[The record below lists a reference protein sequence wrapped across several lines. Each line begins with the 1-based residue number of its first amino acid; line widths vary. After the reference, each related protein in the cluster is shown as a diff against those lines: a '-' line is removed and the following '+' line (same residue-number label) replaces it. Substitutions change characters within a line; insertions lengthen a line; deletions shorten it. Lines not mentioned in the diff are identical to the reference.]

1 MNPQDQTV
9 LRRRYRSGRTFR
21 KRQEGVAG
29 KKGSQKGVGDKSQPL
44 SFVTDPFS
52 YSALAE
58 QRPSSRD
65 LRVLKQLLVFL
76 RPYRSA
82 VLGAAL
88 ALLVAA
94 AAVLGFGVVLQR
106 VVDHG
111 LSSGSAAALNQ
122 ALALFLVV
130 VTVMAVSVAARVYL
144 VTWIGER
151 VVADIRKAVFAQ
163 VLRLEPAFFEV
174 TRTGD
179 VISRLTTD
187 TSLLQVVVGSTLAIA
202 VRNGLLIGGGLVM
215 LTLTNGK
222 LALLVLLG
230 VPVAVIPLWLLGHRA
245 RRLSRHSQ
253 DRIADIGAF
262 VDEVLYGIRTVQAFC
277 HEAID
282 RERYGQQVES
292 AFQAA
297 IRRTR
302 VSALLTATVML
313 FTFVAVS
320 IVLWVGGHDVLAG
333 RISGGQLSAFVFYA
347 LLVAGSVGALSE
359 VAGDLL
365 RAAGAAERLLE
376 LLDSEPAIRPPTAP
390 VALPETPR
398 GEVQLV
404 DVTFHYPS
412 RPERPALSH
421 LSLRLEPGRKV
432 ALVGPSGAGKSTVL
446 QLLLRFYDP
455 EAGVLRFDGVDI
467 RQADPHELRRRMAL
481 VPQDPVIFG
490 ADAWENIRYGL
501 PGVDDTAV
509 RDAAEAAHAA
519 EFLEQLPQG
528 FNTFLGERGI
538 RRSGG
543 QRQRIAI
550 ARAILRDPAVL
561 LLDEATSSL
570 DAESE
575 RLVQEALEELMQG
588 RTTLIIA
595 HRLATVRKVDQ
606 ILVMDQGRI
615 VARGRHDGL
624 VAEDGLYARLAAL
637 QFRDSGLVVAE

>member
-1 MNPQDQTV
+1 MPP
-9 LRRRYRSGRTFR
+9 R
-21 KRQEGVAG
+21 K
-29 KKGSQKGVGDKSQPL
+29 
-44 SFVTDPFS
+44 T
-52 YSALAE
+52 SAPAE

-65 LRVLKQLLVFL
+65 LRVLKQLSGFL
-76 RPYRSA
+76 RPYRVA
-82 VLGAAL
+82 LLAAAF

-106 VVDHG
+106 VVDQG
-111 LSSGSAAALNQ
+111 LSSGSGAALNQ
-122 ALALFLVV
+122 ALSLFLMV
-130 VTVMAVSVAARVYL
+130 VTVMAASVAARVYL

-174 TRTGD
+174 TRTGE
-179 VISRLTTD
+179 VISRLTVD

-202 VRNGLLIGGGLVM
+202 VRNTLLISGGLVM
-215 LTLTNGK
+215 LILTSGK

-230 VPVAVIPLWLLGHRA
+230 VPLAVIPLWLLGHRV
-245 RRLSRHSQ
+245 RSLSRDSQ

-277 HEAID
+277 HESVD
-282 RERYGQQVES
+282 RQRYGDQVEA
-292 AFQAA
+292 AFAAA

-302 VSALLTATVML
+302 ISALLTATVML
-313 FTFVAVS
+313 LTFVAVS

-333 RISGGQLSAFVFYA
+333 RISGGQLSAFVFYS

-365 RAAGAAERLLE
+365 RAAGATERLLE
-376 LLDSEPAIRPPTAP
+376 LLNTKPAISPPAAP
-390 VALPETPR
+390 AALPDPAR
-398 GEVQLV
+398 GEVQLS

-412 RPERPALSH
+412 RPESPALDE
-421 LSLRLEPGRKV
+421 LSLALQPGQKL

-455 EAGVLRFDGVDI
+455 DQGLIRFDGIDI
-467 RQADPHELRRRMAL
+467 RDADPQQLRRRMAL

-501 PGVDDTAV
+501 EGVTEADV
-509 RDAAEAAHAA
+509 RRAAEAAHAA
-519 EFLEQLPQG
+519 EFLDQLPQG

-538 RRSGG
+538 RLSGG

-550 ARAILRDPAVL
+550 ARAILRNPTVL

-575 RLVQEALEELMQG
+575 RLVQDALEQLMQA

-595 HRLATVRKVDQ
+595 HRLATVRKVDR
-606 ILVMDQGRI
+606 ILVMDRGRI
-615 VARGRHDGL
+615 VASGRHEEL
-624 VAEDGLYARLAAL
+624 VAENGLYARLAAL
-637 QFRDSGLVVAE
+637 QFRDSPEELASGQSIISQA

>member
-1 MNPQDQTV
+1 MPRNQQYT
-9 LRRRYRSGRTFR
+9 LT
-21 KRQEGVAG
+21 
-29 KKGSQKGVGDKSQPL
+29 
-44 SFVTDPFS
+44 
-52 YSALAE
+52 E
-58 QRPSSRD
+58 QRPSSRN
-65 LRVLKQLLVFL
+65 LRVLKQLFSFMQ
-76 RPYRSA
+76 PYRGA
-82 VLGAAL
+82 LLGAVL

-94 AAVLGFGVVLQR
+94 MAVLGFGVVLQQ

-111 LSSGSAAALNQ
+111 LSSGSATALNQ
-122 ALALFLVV
+122 ALLLFLVV
-130 VTVMAVSVAARVYL
+130 VTVMAASVAARVYL

-163 VLRLEPAFFEV
+163 VLKLEPAFFEV
-174 TRTGD
+174 TRTGE
-179 VISRLTTD
+179 VISRLTVD

-202 VRNGLLIGGGLVM
+202 VRNALLISGGLVM
-215 LTLTNGK
+215 LILTSGK

-230 VPVAVIPLWLLGHRA
+230 VPIAVIPLWLLGHRV
-245 RRLSRHSQ
+245 RSMSRNSQ

-277 HEAID
+277 HEPID
-282 RERYGQQVES
+282 RQRYSEQVEA
-292 AFQAA
+292 AFEASTQ
-297 IRRTR
+297 RSR

-320 IVLWVGGHDVLAG
+320 LVLWVGGHDVLAG
-333 RISGGQLSAFVFYA
+333 RLSGGQLSAFVFYA

-365 RAAGAAERLLE
+365 RAAGATERLLE
-376 LLDSEPAIRPPTAP
+376 LLNTRPAISPPATP
-390 VALPETPR
+390 VALPEPPR
-398 GEVQLV
+398 GAVELSR
-404 DVTFHYPS
+404 VTFNYPS
-412 RPERPALSH
+412 RPDRPALSE
-421 LSLRLEPGRKV
+421 LSLRLQPGQKV

-455 EAGVLRFDGVDI
+455 DNGAIRFDGVNI
-467 RQADPHELRRRMAL
+467 READPQQLRQRIAL
-481 VPQDPVIFG
+481 VPQDPIIFG

-501 PGVDDTAV
+501 ADVSDADV
-509 RDAAEAAHAA
+509 RSAAEAAHAA
-519 EFLEQLPQG
+519 EFLDQLPKG

-538 RRSGG
+538 RLSGG

-575 RLVQEALEELMQG
+575 RLVQEALEQLMQS

-595 HRLATVRKVDQ
+595 HRLATVRKVDR
-606 ILVMDQGRI
+606 IMVMDQGQL
-615 VARGRHDGL
+615 VASGRHEEL
-624 VAEDGLYARLAAL
+624 VEENGLYARLAAL
-637 QFRDSGLVVAE
+637 QFRDIQATLEEPAIEQA

>member
-1 MNPQDQTV
+1 MPRNKHTIP
-9 LRRRYRSGRTFR
+9 
-21 KRQEGVAG
+21 
-29 KKGSQKGVGDKSQPL
+29 
-44 SFVTDPFS
+44 
-52 YSALAE
+52 AE
-58 QRPSSRD
+58 QRPPSRD
-65 LRVLKQLLVFL
+65 LRVLKQLFMFL
-76 RPYRSA
+76 RPYRGA
-82 VLGAAL
+82 LLGAAA

-111 LSSGSAAALNQ
+111 LGSGSGAALNQ
-122 ALALFLVV
+122 ALLLFLVV

-163 VLRLEPAFFEV
+163 VLKLEPAFFEV
-174 TRTGD
+174 TRTGE

-202 VRNGLLIGGGLVM
+202 VRNVLLISGGLVM
-215 LTLTNGK
+215 LAITSGK

-230 VPVAVIPLWLLGHRA
+230 VPVAVIPLWLLGHRV
-245 RRLSRHSQ
+245 RRLSRSSQ
-253 DRIADIGAF
+253 DRIADISAF
-262 VDEVLYGIRTVQAFC
+262 VDEALYGIRTVQAFC
-277 HEAID
+277 HERID
-282 RERYGQQVES
+282 EQRYGERVEA
-292 AFQAA
+292 AFHAA
-297 IRRTR
+297 IRRTS

-333 RISGGQLSAFVFYA
+333 RISGGELSAFVFYA

-365 RAAGAAERLLE
+365 RAAGATERLLE
-376 LLDSEPAIRPPTAP
+376 LLNTEPQISAPANP
-390 VALPETPR
+390 VALPEPAR
-398 GEVQLV
+398 GRIEL
-404 DVTFHYPS
+404 DAVTFRYPS
-412 RPERPALSH
+412 RPDSPALDA
-421 LSLRLEPGRKV
+421 LSLTLEPGQKV

-455 EAGVLRFDGVDI
+455 DAGVISLDGVDI
-467 RQADPHELRRRMAL
+467 RHVDPQQLRRRMAL

-490 ADAWENIRYGL
+490 ADAWENIRYGF
-501 PGVDDTAV
+501 PGVNDADV
-509 RDAAEAAHAA
+509 RRAAEAAHAA
-519 EFLEQLPQG
+519 QFLDQLPQG

-538 RRSGG
+538 RLSGG

-561 LLDEATSSL
+561 LLDEATSAL

-575 RLVQEALEELMQG
+575 RLVQDALEQLMQT

-595 HRLATVRKVDQ
+595 HRLATVRKVDR
-606 ILVMDQGRI
+606 ILVMDRGRI
-615 VARGRHDGL
+615 VASGRHDEL
-624 VAEDGLYARLAAL
+624 IAEHGLYARLAAL
-637 QFRDSGLVVAE
+637 QFRDRAEPQGESVDDPANAIRQPGRASSTSGSPG

>member
-1 MNPQDQTV
+1 MPRNKLNTP
-9 LRRRYRSGRTFR
+9 
-21 KRQEGVAG
+21 
-29 KKGSQKGVGDKSQPL
+29 
-44 SFVTDPFS
+44 
-52 YSALAE
+52 AE
-58 QRPSSRD
+58 QRPPSRD
-65 LRVLKQLLVFL
+65 LRVLSQLFTFL
-76 RPYRSA
+76 RPYRRA
-82 VLGAAL
+82 LLGAAV
-88 ALLVAA
+88 ALLIAA
-94 AAVLGFGVVLQR
+94 GAVLGFGVVLQR

-111 LSSGSAAALNQ
+111 LSSGSGAALNQ
-122 ALALFLVV
+122 ALLLFLVV
-130 VTVMAVSVAARVYL
+130 VTVMSASVAARVYL

-151 VVADIRKAVFAQ
+151 VVADIRKAVFAR
-163 VLRLEPAFFEV
+163 VLALEPAFFEV
-174 TRTGD
+174 TRTGE

-202 VRNGLLIGGGLVM
+202 ARNALLISGGLVM
-215 LTLTNGK
+215 LTVTSGK

-230 VPVAVIPLWLLGHRA
+230 VPVTVIPLWLLGHRV
-245 RRLSRHSQ
+245 RRLSRNSQ

-277 HEAID
+277 HERID
-282 RERYGQQVES
+282 RRRYGEQVE
-292 AFQAA
+292 AALGAA

-365 RAAGAAERLLE
+365 RAAGATERLLE
-376 LLDSEPAIRPPTAP
+376 LLNTEPAITAPAAP
-390 VALPETPR
+390 VALPEPAR
-398 GEVQLV
+398 GEVQL
-404 DVTFHYPS
+404 DNVTFHYPS
-412 RPERPALSH
+412 RPDSPALSE
-421 LSLRLEPGRKV
+421 LSLTLLPGQKV

-455 EAGVLRFDGVDI
+455 EAGVIRFDGVDI
-467 RQADPHELRRRMAL
+467 RQADPQQLRGRMAL

-490 ADAWENIRYGL
+490 ADARENIRYGF
-501 PGVDDTAV
+501 PGVSDAGV
-509 RDAAEAAHAA
+509 RRAAEAAHAA
-519 EFLEQLPQG
+519 EFLDRLPQG
-528 FNTFLGERGI
+528 FNTFLGERGV
-538 RRSGG
+538 RLSGG

-575 RLVQEALEELMQG
+575 RLVQDALEQLMQA
-588 RTTLIIA
+588 RTTLVIA
-595 HRLATVRKVDQ
+595 HRLATVRKVDR
-606 ILVMDQGRI
+606 ILVMDGGRI
-615 VARGRHDGL
+615 VASGRHDEL
-624 VAEDGLYARLAAL
+624 VAADGLYARLAAL
-637 QFRDSGLVVAE
+637 QFRDSPQPLVRPAAGQA

>member
-1 MNPQDQTV
+1 
-9 LRRRYRSGRTFR
+9 
-21 KRQEGVAG
+21 
-29 KKGSQKGVGDKSQPL
+29 
-44 SFVTDPFS
+44 
-52 YSALAE
+52 
-58 QRPSSRD
+58 
-65 LRVLKQLLVFL
+65 LKQLFGFL
-76 RPYRSA
+76 RPYRRA

-88 ALLVAA
+88 ALLIAA
-94 AAVLGFGVVLQR
+94 AAVLGFGMVLQR
-106 VVDHG
+106 VVDQG
-111 LSSGSAAALNQ
+111 LSSGSGAALNH

-163 VLRLEPAFFEV
+163 VLKLEPAFFEV
-174 TRTGD
+174 TRTGE

-187 TSLLQVVVGSTLAIA
+187 TSLLQVVVGSSLAIA
-202 VRNGLLIGGGLVM
+202 VRNALLISGGLVM
-215 LTLTNGK
+215 LAITSGK

-230 VPVAVIPLWLLGHRA
+230 VPLAVIPMWLLGHRV
-245 RRLSRHSQ
+245 RRLSRSTQ

-262 VDEVLYGIRTVQAFC
+262 VDEALYGIRTVQAFC
-277 HEAID
+277 HEHID
-282 RERYGQQVES
+282 RRRYGEQVEA
-292 AFQAA
+292 AFGAA

-333 RISGGQLSAFVFYA
+333 RITGGQLSAFVFYA

-365 RAAGAAERLLE
+365 RAAGATERLLE
-376 LLDSEPAIRPPTAP
+376 LLNTQPGISPPAAP
-390 VALPETPR
+390 VALPEPAC
-398 GEVQLV
+398 GEVQLSH
-404 DVTFHYPS
+404 VTFRYPS
-412 RPERPALSH
+412 RPDSPALSA
-421 LSLRLEPGRKV
+421 LSLSLQPGQKV

-455 EAGVLRFDGVDI
+455 DAGVIRFDGVDI
-467 RQADPHELRRRMAL
+467 READPQQLRRRMAL

-490 ADAWENIRYGL
+490 ADAWENIRYGF
-501 PGVDDTAV
+501 PGVNDADV
-509 RDAAEAAHAA
+509 RRAAQAAHAA
-519 EFLEQLPQG
+519 EFLDELPQG

-538 RRSGG
+538 RLSGG

-550 ARAILRDPAVL
+550 ARAIVRDPAVL

-575 RLVQEALEELMQG
+575 RLVQDALERLMQH

-606 ILVMDQGRI
+606 ILVMDAGRI
-615 VARGRHDGL
+615 VASGSHDEL
-624 VAEDGLYARLAAL
+624 VAENGLYARLAAL
-637 QFRDSGLVVAE
+637 QFRDSAASQGEAGGGDPAVLRYTERRQGDGL